1 MYDTYMFG
9 VFPLGRSSILWR
21 FDSARS
27 IRQTGIHK
35 IAFSKNSQKSYKR
48 NIFNMKIVLRRAWKD
63 AFNELSHVY
72 MCAIWK
78 IDWRPLVRVRVS
90 ICENESQTGTSIT
103 AYQYFGRATK
113 MESSCRL
120 TVRSRRV
127 KSLILNQWCELAGVL
142 SLTVWLSQCSA
153 CFDFRGDDLLELP
166 LLILL
171 FKYFFFQDK
180 HTNER

>member
-78 IDWRPLVRVRVS
+78 IDWRPLLISGLVTIYKHTKWRK
-90 ICENESQTGTSIT
+90 TMIT
-103 AYQYFGRATK
+103 
-113 MESSCRL
+113 L
-120 TVRSRRV
+120 TTLLQLLVVIAIKHDR
-127 KSLILNQWCELAGVL
+127 SLILKADLKLPNGIWQ
-142 SLTVWLSQCSA
+142 
-153 CFDFRGDDLLELP
+153 RGY
-166 LLILL
+166 L
-171 FKYFFFQDK
+171 F
-180 HTNER
+180 

>member
-78 IDWRPLVRVRVS
+78 IDWRLLV
-90 ICENESQTGTSIT
+90 ES
-103 AYQYFGRATK
+103 
-113 MESSCRL
+113 
-120 TVRSRRV
+120 
-127 KSLILNQWCELAGVL
+127 
-142 SLTVWLSQCSA
+142 VWLYAFYSHMFLKLRQFFNAFLFQIPFCA
-153 CFDFRGDDLLELP
+153 IHC
-166 LLILL
+166 ILGTDNNT
-171 FKYFFFQDK
+171 YYYDSVY
-180 HTNER
+180 